1 MFQPLCS
8 SLTGIWHPLLGR
20 DVDDLK
26 EIGDLELYVD
36 QTLVINIFLSHSYFK
51 SKNCLRE
58 VEATVDKIKPL
69 MLTHEVEVPKG
80 GGPLEEIKAE
90 LDDDRLKEAVFS
102 EGRQITIWYRIAE
115 CTPLRPKLHFF
126 LK

>member
-1 MFQPLCS
+1 M
-8 SLTGIWHPLLGR
+8 
-20 DVDDLK
+20 
-26 EIGDLELYVD
+26 GDRQRTDRRRRGAV
-36 QTLVINIFLSHSYFK
+36 
-51 SKNCLRE
+51 
-58 VEATVDKIKPL
+58 
-69 MLTHEVEVPKG
+69 G